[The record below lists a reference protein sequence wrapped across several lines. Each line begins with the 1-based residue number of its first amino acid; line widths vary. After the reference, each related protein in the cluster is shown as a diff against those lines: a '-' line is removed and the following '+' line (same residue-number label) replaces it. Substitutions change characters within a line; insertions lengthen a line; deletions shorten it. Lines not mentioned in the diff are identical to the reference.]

1 MSLID
6 CGSDYGAY
14 VRGAI
19 ESGLEGGAEVLAC
32 PQEITMPEFA
42 EIWGQ
47 GESPRPALLRSGRQS
62 YDPRVILSAMA
73 TGTTLTDHY
82 CYLVRPTDYFC
93 FTPSGPSFLRL
104 IVNGVKATYYPM
116 PADQFKVV
124 AGEEITEM
132 MGWFSDF
139 GCESEQHV
147 HAFLAF
153 VQYHLQ
159 LHPCRPLTRPRRP
172 GYSVNS
178 IRLRWQGDRMVPKG
192 LARRR
197 QGEHLEDFC
206 RGSGLVQGARL
217 ICRHVPLIWNAEWSD

>member
-19 ESGLEGGAEVLAC
+19 ESGLEDGSEVLAC
-32 PQEITMPEFA
+32 REEITMPEFA

-47 GESPRPALLRSGRQS
+47 GESLRPALLRSGRQS
-62 YDPRVILSAMA
+62 YDPRVIPSAMA
-73 TGTTLTDHY
+73 TGTGTTLTNHS
-82 CYLVRPTDYFC
+82 CCLVRSTDYFC

-116 PADQFKVV
+116 PADQFKAI

-139 GCESEQHV
+139 GCESEQHA

-153 VQYHLQ
+153 VQYRLHLQ
-159 LHPCRPLTRPRRP
+159 
-172 GYSVNS
+172 SS
-178 IRLRWQGDRMVPKG
+178 
-192 LARRR
+192 
-197 QGEHLEDFC
+197 
-206 RGSGLVQGARL
+206 
-217 ICRHVPLIWNAEWSD
+217 